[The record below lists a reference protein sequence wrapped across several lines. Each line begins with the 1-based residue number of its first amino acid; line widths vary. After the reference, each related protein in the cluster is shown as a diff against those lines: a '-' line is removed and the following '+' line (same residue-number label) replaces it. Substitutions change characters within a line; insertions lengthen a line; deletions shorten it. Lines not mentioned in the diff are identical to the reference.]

1 MSFFN
6 FKPQSELYK
15 LIYREVL
22 WVLAFHN
29 ADGDVDRYFIAA
41 SVAKSLEREIKN
53 YIKENKINE

>member
-29 ADGDVDRYFIAA
+29 ADGDVGRYFIAA
-41 SVAKSLEREIKN
+41 SIAKHLEKSIKSH
-53 YIKENKINE
+53 IKGEQNL